1 MPDIRPV
8 PPVKPTTTWALL
20 KRMLG
25 EHGRDFGPRY
35 AVAFVFMAV
44 FAACTSATAWLMRDV
59 INKIFVDKN
68 TDALLWIPAI
78 IVPLFVI
85 KGFASYFQ
93 EVTLSRIGN
102 RLVAATQKRMF
113 DHLLKMDVGYFQ
125 RTPSGELITFITHN
139 ANSVREMMNII
150 AVSIGR
156 DLLTLI
162 GLVIVMVLQSP
173 TMALLSFI
181 GGPFAAFGLKK
192 LVKRIQKAASSE
204 VLSAT
209 TIIGTVRETSQGIRI
224 VKSFQLEDV
233 LRVRMVGGVDA
244 VERLGNKITSVQ
256 ARVNPMIDSLGGFAV
271 ALVVLYAGSRSI
283 WHGETPGQFFAFITA
298 LLLAADPARRLSRV
312 HVQLAAT
319 TVGVRMMYAMLDQ
332 PALEDEKDGT
342 KPALIVPSGLIEFE
356 GVTFSYEPDKPVLR
370 GLDMIVPAG
379 KTTALVGTSG
389 AGKTTIFALI
399 QKFWLPSGGTISI
412 DGQSLEGVALHSLRS
427 QVALVSQDVF
437 LFEGSIRENIA
448 AGRRDA
454 TDEQIF
460 AAARAA
466 HADTFIRSLPQGYA
480 TSVGE
485 LGSQIS
491 GGQRQRIS
499 IARAFLKDAPIVL
512 LDEPTSALDSETEL
526 LIQTSLKELTR
537 ARTTIVIAHRLAT
550 VMEADI
556 IHVIDHGRV
565 AESGTH
571 VELVRRGGLYANLY
585 RIQFADKAMDA
596 RLLSETQP
604 SA

>member
-1 MPDIRPV
+1 
-8 PPVKPTTTWALL
+8 
-20 KRMLG
+20 MLN
-25 EHGRDFGPRY
+25 EHGRNFGPKY
-35 AVAFVFMAV
+35 AVAFFFMAI
-44 FAACTSATAWLMRDV
+44 FAGCTSATAWLMRDV
-59 INKIFVDKN
+59 INKIFVEKS
-68 TDALLWIPAI
+68 TDALFWIPLL
-78 IVPLFVI
+78 IVPLFVV

-125 RTPSGELITFITHN
+125 RTPSGDLITYITYN
-139 ANSVREMMNII
+139 ANAVREMLNLI
-150 AVSIGR
+150 AVSVGR

-162 GLVIVMVLQSP
+162 GLVIVMISQSP
-173 TMALLSFI
+173 TMALLSFV

-192 LVKRIQKAASSE
+192 LVQRIQKAASSQ

-233 LRVRMVGGVDA
+233 LRARMAGGVDA

-319 TVGVRMMYAMLDQ
+319 TVGVRMMYDMLDQ
-332 PALEDEKDGT
+332 PALEDEKDGARL
-342 KPALIVPSGLIEFE
+342 PLVVPSGLVEFSNVVF
-356 GVTFSYEPDKPVLR
+356 GYDADKPVLR

-389 AGKTTIFALI
+389 AGKTTIFSLV
-399 QKFWLPSGGTISI
+399 QKFWLPSSGTIRI
-412 DGQSLEGVALHSLRS
+412 DGQSLDGVGLQSLRS

-448 AGRRDA
+448 AGRRNA

-460 AAARAA
+460 EAARAA
-466 HADTFIRSLPQGYA
+466 HADTFIRSLPKGYA
-480 TSVGE
+480 TPVGE
-485 LGSQIS
+485 LGTQIS

-499 IARAFLKDAPIVL
+499 IARAFLKNAPIVL

-526 LIQTSLKELTR
+526 LIQNSLKQLTR

-556 IHVIDHGRV
+556 IHVIDEGRV

-596 RLLSETQP
+596 KLLSETQP